1 MVIGQNNQ
9 KMCYNETPVFKN
21 RKYIKK
27 KKDDHS
33 PVIKNLQMIF
43 LCVTCCLSLWTDA

>member
-9 KMCYNETPVFKN
+9 KMCYNETKN

-27 KKDDHS
+27 KKKTIH
-33 PVIKNLQMIF
+33 Q
-43 LCVTCCLSLWTDA
+43 